1 MSDFRTKVDG
11 RTVGIADL
19 LAYLDA
25 SPSPYHAAA
34 EADRRL
40 TASGSVVVELTAPW
54 TDVPAR
60 GHVVVDGAVVA
71 WSLPEGGPALPPLR
85 LVGAHTDSPGLR
97 IKPRPDTGLAG
108 WRQLAVEVYGG
119 ALVNSWLDRDLGLSG
134 RVAVHVD
141 GRVETRLLRVDR
153 PVVRVPQLAIHLDR
167 EVSTHGLKLDRQRH
181 LTLVWGVGPVD
192 VGSFQVFLAEEI
204 GAAPDDIAG
213 GDVMVHDLSPAALVG
228 ADESLVSSG
237 RLDDLCSCWAGLAAL
252 EQVGALTGDAPVG
265 AVLVLNDHEEV
276 GSASTRGAGGP
287 LLAHVLERLATAR
300 GGGRSDLL
308 TALPASALASAD
320 MAHATHPNHPEK
332 HEPGHWIAVDGGPV
346 VKVNANQRY
355 ATEPATQALFEAA
368 CARAGVPVQH
378 FVGHNEVPCGSTIG
392 PITAAELGIPTVD
405 VGVAQLAMHSARE
418 LCGATD
424 PVRMVAA
431 LAAWWSPE
439 HRSA

>member
-1 MSDFRTKVDG
+1 MTEI
-11 RTVGIADL
+11 TDL

-34 EADRRL
+34 EAGRRL
-40 TASGSVVVELTAPW
+40 VAAGSSAVALADPW
-54 TDVPAR
+54 TEVPSR

-71 WSLPEGGPALPPLR
+71 WSLPDGGPALGPLR

-97 IKPRPDTGLAG
+97 IKPRPDTGLGG

-134 RVAVHVD
+134 RVAVRVD
-141 GRVETRLLRVDR
+141 GRVEVRPLRVDR
-153 PVVRVPQLAIHLDR
+153 PLLRVPQLAIHLDR
-167 EVSTHGLKLDRQRH
+167 EITAHGLKLDRQRH
-181 LTLVWGVGPVD
+181 LTPVWGVGPVD
-192 VGSFQVFLAEEI
+192 VGGFRTLVADEV
-204 GAAPDDIAG
+204 GVAPDEVSAW
-213 GDVMVHDLSPAALVG
+213 DVMVHDLTPAALVG
-228 ADESLVSSG
+228 VDDSLVASG
-237 RLDDLCSCWAGLAAL
+237 RLDDLCSCWAGLVAL
-252 EQVGALTGDAPVG
+252 EEIGALGPDAPVG

-276 GSASTRGAGGP
+276 GSASTRGAAGP
-287 LLAHVLERLATAR
+287 LLAQVLERLALAR
-300 GGGRSDLL
+300 GGTRADVLAAVG
-308 TALPASALASAD
+308 ASALASAD

-332 HEPGHWIAVDGGPV
+332 HEPGHWIAIDGGPV

-355 ATEPATQALFEAA
+355 ATEAATQARFETA

-392 PITAAELGIPTVD
+392 PITASELGVPTVD

-431 LAAWWSPE
+431 LAAWMSPP
-439 HRSA
+439 APDA